1 MSKMSEL
8 SQVLDEL
15 ISCGER
21 MIQIADSLKDLV
33 ACGDRMIGIAKDIKE
48 IFTEDDSPKLPAKTT
63 KAAKT
68 AKDTAPEPVKDEAP
82 AKTYTK
88 EEVRGVLSAKANA
101 ENGKFKAAVKDI
113 VKKYGNGGSLTNVDV
128 KDYAAL
134 VADVEALA

>member
-48 IFTEDDSPKLPAKTT
+48 IFTEDDSPKLPTKTT

-68 AKDTAPEPVKDEAP
+68 TKATAPEPVTEEAP
-82 AKTYTK
+82 AKAYTK

-101 ENGKFKAAVKDI
+101 ENSKFKAAVKDI
-113 VKKYGNGGSLTNVDV
+113 VKKYGIGESLTNVDAN
-128 KDYAAL
+128 DYAAL

>member
-33 ACGDRMIGIAKDIKE
+33 ACGDRMIEIAKDIKE
-48 IFTEDDSPKLPAKTT
+48 IFTEDDTPKLTAKTT
-63 KAAKT
+63 KAAK
-68 AKDTAPEPVKDEAP
+68 APKVPAPEPVKEEAP

-88 EEVRGVLSAKANA
+88 EEVRGVLSSKANA

-113 VKKYGNGGSLTNVDV
+113 VKKYGNGGSLTNVDA